1 MVCEA
6 TASLLAVENCEATVR
21 FKYVGLELL
30 QFWTESQELRDL
42 EKGADIQKSEV
53 RLCKYC
59 RDSETLSECHFTVT
73 GCSPVNG
80 ESLEIDC

>member
-30 QFWTESQELRDL
+30 QFRTEWQELRDL
-42 EKGADIQKSEV
+42 
-53 RLCKYC
+53 
-59 RDSETLSECHFTVT
+59 
-73 GCSPVNG
+73 
-80 ESLEIDC
+80 

>member
-42 EKGADIQKSEV
+42 EQGADIQKSEV

-59 RDSETLSECHFTVT
+59 RD
-73 GCSPVNG
+73 
-80 ESLEIDC
+80 